1 MSRVLFILKKR
12 QPEYGFDVDPSYDIT
27 LSSGLYNS
35 CRFVCDLLKSE
46 QVDAKVAVVHDN
58 NDIDREVHQYKP
70 THVIIEALWVVPE
83 KFDVLKK
90 LHPTVEWI
98 VRLHSN
104 SPFIATEGIAF
115 QWINGYLERGMII
128 AANHELM
135 FKELLSIYPDQ
146 HDQLIFLPNYY
157 PLQRVQPFFSDKYPD
172 IKARSRALVNRRPLH
187 VGCFGAVR
195 PLKNQFTQALA
206 AIKFANEHSWQLHF
220 HINAGRVERGDEV
233 LKNLRALFKNSHHVL
248 VEHGWMPHREFLAV
262 LGRMD
267 LSMQVSFTE
276 TFNIVTADA
285 VGLGVPVV
293 VSDEVD
299 WVCDAFK
306 ADPNKA
312 SEIARKMGAA
322 LHSRIGPFLNYWGLT
337 CYNRMSA
344 KLWAKYFGGHVKKKD
359 KLCV

>member
-1 MSRVLFILKKR
+1 MSRVLFVLKKR
-12 QPEYGFDVDPSYDIT
+12 HPAYGDYDQNSSYDIT

-35 CRFVCDLLKSE
+35 CRFVCDLLQDE
-46 QVDAKVAVVHDN
+46 QVESKIAIVVDN
-58 NDIDREVHQYKP
+58 NDIDREVSKYKP

-115 QWINGYLERGMII
+115 TWIEGYLKRGVKI

-135 FKELLSIYPDQ
+135 FMELMSTFPAEKSQ
-146 HDQLIFLPNYY
+146 FIFLPNYY
-157 PLQRVQPFFSDKYPD
+157 PLVRKQPIFSPRYTD
-172 IKARSRALVNRRPLH
+172 IKRRRKTLVNRRRLD

-206 AIKFANEHSWQLHF
+206 AIKFANENDWHLHF

-233 LKNLRALFKNSHHVL
+233 LRNLRALFRNSHHKL
-248 VEHGWMPHREFLAV
+248 IEHGWMAHDEFLEV
-262 LGRMD
+262 LSQMD
-267 LSMQVSFTE
+267 ISMQVSFSE

-285 VGLGVPVV
+285 VSLGVPVV
-293 VSDEVD
+293 TSHEID
-299 WVCDAFK
+299 WVSNAFK
-306 ADPNKA
+306 ASPNHA
-312 SEIARKMGAA
+312 SDIARKMKAA
-322 LHSRIGPFLNYWGLT
+322 LYTRIGPFLNYWGLI
-337 CYNRMSA
+337 CYDRMSA
-344 KLWAKYFGGHVKKKD
+344 KLWAKYFHGKIG
-359 KLCV
+359 C

>member
-12 QPEYGFDVDPSYDIT
+12 QNYGIDVDPSYDIT

-35 CRFVCDLLKSE
+35 CRFVCDLLQDE
-46 QVDAKVAVVHDN
+46 QVEAKIAIVCDN
-58 NDIDREVHQYKP
+58 NDIDREVHAYKP
-70 THVIIEALWVVPE
+70 THVIVEALWVVPE

-90 LHPTVEWI
+90 LHPHVEWI

-115 QWINGYLERGMII
+115 AWIEAYLQRGIKI

-135 FKELLSIYPDQ
+135 FADLISTFPTERHQ
-146 HDQLIFLPNYY
+146 FIFLPNFY
-157 PLQRVQPFFSDKYPD
+157 PLVRKQSIFTRRFKD
-172 IKARSRALVNRRPLH
+172 IRRRSKVLSNRRRLD

-206 AIKFANEHSWQLHF
+206 AIKFANENDWHLHF

-233 LKNLRALFKNSHHVL
+233 LKNLRALFRNSHHVL
-248 VEHGWMPHREFLAV
+248 VEHGWLPHHEFLVV
-262 LGRMD
+262 LEQMD
-267 LSMQVSFTE
+267 ISLQVSFTE

-293 VSDEVD
+293 TSHEVD
-299 WVCDAFK
+299 WVSDAFK
-306 ADPNKA
+306 ASPNH
-312 SEIARKMGAA
+312 SHDIAKKMGAA
-322 LHSRIGPFLNYWGLT
+322 LNSRIGPFLNYWGLV

-344 KLWAKYFGGHVKKKD
+344 KQWAKYFHGKDNVK
-359 KLCV
+359 CR